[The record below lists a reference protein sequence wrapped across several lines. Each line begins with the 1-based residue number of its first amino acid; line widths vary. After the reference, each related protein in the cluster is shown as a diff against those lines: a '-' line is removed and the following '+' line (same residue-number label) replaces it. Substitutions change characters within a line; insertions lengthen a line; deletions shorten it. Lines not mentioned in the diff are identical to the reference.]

1 MALDFAHFRSQSSGL
16 TPITTV
22 PTFSEKT
29 CQKHKSDKQT
39 TLKRVEN
46 KHNTCHPT
54 GICPFG
60 MTRCCYNKNE
70 VEMNLIDDCE
80 PIQHQEAED
89 NFGLCN
95 QGCSA
100 KLPSKMMTFTIA
112 PEPAPKPAPK
122 PTPAVSKAK
131 KPSFGAAFGRT
142 ETIGVTKQCGHREFD
157 DLNLPKSEVSIILND
172 NALSPCRARRFDQGG
187 PVGGNQTPI
196 SPSSIPN
203 TPCHSLGLCK
213 G

>member
-1 MALDFAHFRSQSSGL
+1 MALDFAHFHPQSSGL
-16 TPITTV
+16 TLVTFV
-22 PTFSEKT
+22 PTFFEKT
-29 CQKHKSDKQT
+29 CQKHKYDKQT
-39 TLKRVEN
+39 ILKRVEN
-46 KHNTCHPT
+46 KPHTCDPT
-54 GICPFG
+54 GMCPFG

-70 VEMNLIDDCE
+70 VEMSLIDDCE

-112 PEPAPKPAPK
+112 PKPAPAPAPKPAPL
-122 PTPAVSKAK
+122 VSKPK
-131 KPSFGAAFGRT
+131 KKSFGAAFGRT

-172 NALSPCRARRFDQGG
+172 NGLSPCRLRRFDQGG
-187 PVGGNQTPI
+187 PVGGNQ
-196 SPSSIPN
+196 
-203 TPCHSLGLCK
+203 LVR
-213 G
+213 